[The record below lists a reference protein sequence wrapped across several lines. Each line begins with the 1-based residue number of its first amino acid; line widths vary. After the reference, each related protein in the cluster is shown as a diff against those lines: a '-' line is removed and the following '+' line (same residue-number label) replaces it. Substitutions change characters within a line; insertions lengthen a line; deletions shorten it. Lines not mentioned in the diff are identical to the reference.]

1 MTRSPRVCIVIP
13 TYNEV
18 ENIRGLLGG
27 LREVLESR
35 GFGDFEIIVVDDDSP
50 DGTWRVVLEESARDS
65 RVKLVR
71 RVGVRGLGSAI
82 VEGLGRCSSDY
93 SIVMDADFQHPP
105 GVVPRLVEE
114 ALRNNADI
122 VVASRYS
129 PGGSIRGWSF
139 LRRIVSLGALALA
152 YTLVGESRRTRDPI
166 SGFFLVKKGVSLEG
180 VNGASYKVLLE
191 ILAANPQAKVVDVP
205 YVFERRLKGSSK
217 LGFRDTIDYLIQVL
231 SISRMAR
238 FALIGLTGIPVNL
251 GVMALLLSLGAP
263 VDIASLTGIEAS
275 VAWNYTLH
283 ELWTFKYK
291 FRGGFASATS
301 RYVGYHMSVLA
312 GLATQYATMRSFY
325 TLLGVNP
332 LLGQLAG
339 IVLGFLVNFLLS
351 RGLVWR
357 RAY

>member
-1 MTRSPRVCIVIP
+1 MRFSPRVCIVIP

-18 ENIRGLLGG
+18 DNIRGLLGE
-27 LREVLESR
+27 LRGALESR
-35 GFGDFEIIVVDDDSP
+35 GFNDFEIIVVDDDSP
-50 DGTWRVVLEESARDS
+50 DGTWKAVLEESARDT

-93 SIVMDADFQHPP
+93 LIVMDADFQHPP
-105 GVVPRLVEE
+105 NVVPKLVEE
-114 ALRNNADI
+114 ALKSNADI

-129 PGGSIRGWSF
+129 PGGGIRGWGF
-139 LRRIVSLGALALA
+139 LRRLISLGALALA
-152 YTLVGESRRTRDPI
+152 YILVGESRRTRDPI
-166 SGFFLVKKGVSLEG
+166 SGFFLVRKSVSLEG

-191 ILAANPQAKVVDVP
+191 ILTVNPQAKVVDVP
-205 YVFERRLKGSSK
+205 YVFGGRLKGYSK
-217 LGFRDTIDYLIQVL
+217 LGFRDTVDYLIQVL
-231 SISRMAR
+231 KISRIAR
-238 FALIGLTGIPVNL
+238 FALVGLTGVPVNL

-263 VDIASLTGIEAS
+263 VDLASLTGIEAS

-283 ELWTFKYK
+283 ELWTFRYK
-291 FRGGFASATS
+291 FHGGFRGTAS
-301 RYVGYHMSVLA
+301 RYVGYHISVLA
-312 GLATQYATMRSFY
+312 GLATQYATMRVLY

-339 IVLGFLVNFLLS
+339 IILGFLVNFLFS

-357 RAY
+357 RTY